1 MLNKEG
7 LSILQ
12 STMHKRGYLFLNI
25 LVITT
30 ISMGVFALIIS
41 TVTMIKG
48 HYRKQINELEIKILL
63 EARALQLANA
73 TNITKKLDAGWVED
87 GKFYYQ
93 VTKIDNRYM
102 IEIKYYEM
110 MNLVYY
116 QIFDS
121 RYTRSNYEYI
131 IYEEG
136 YRGA

>member
-1 MLNKEG
+1 MLDKEG

-12 STMHKRGYLFLNI
+12 STMPKRGYLFLNI

-41 TVTMIKG
+41 TMTLIKG
-48 HYRKQINELEIKILL
+48 HYRKTINETEIKILL
-63 EARALQLANA
+63 EARALQLVNA
-73 TNITKKLDAGWVED
+73 TNIAKKLDAGWVED

-93 VTKIDNRYM
+93 ITKDGGYYQ

-110 MNLVYY
+110 MDLVYY

-121 RYTRSNYEYI
+121 RYTRSNYQYV

-136 YRGA
+136 YRGV